1 MSLIDDLSLF
11 IIDATDARKEK
22 TILFPLPT
30 ILFQLWAK
38 IWTLQESVTTISG
51 SICLLVTSGHHE
63 KNFDATCAYTSD
75 KI

>member
-11 IIDATDARKEK
+11 IIDATDAREEK

-30 ILFQLWAK
+30 ILFQLWQKK

-63 KNFDATCAYTSD
+63 KKRKVETD
-75 KI
+75 IG